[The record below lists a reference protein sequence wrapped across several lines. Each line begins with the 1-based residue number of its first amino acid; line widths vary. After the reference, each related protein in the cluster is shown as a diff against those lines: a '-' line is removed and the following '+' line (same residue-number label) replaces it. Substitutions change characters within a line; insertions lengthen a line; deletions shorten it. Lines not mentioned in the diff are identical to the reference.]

1 MLEFTVFIIVR
12 MPILKD
18 VSKSMFDI
26 VKRIVI
32 KNNET
37 IKTKIDKK
45 YLLISEISV
54 LESIKDTLFE

>member
-1 MLEFTVFIIVR
+1 
-12 MPILKD
+12 
-18 VSKSMFDI
+18 MFDI

-45 YLLISEISV
+45 YLLISELSV
-54 LESIKDTLFE
+54 LELIKDTLFE